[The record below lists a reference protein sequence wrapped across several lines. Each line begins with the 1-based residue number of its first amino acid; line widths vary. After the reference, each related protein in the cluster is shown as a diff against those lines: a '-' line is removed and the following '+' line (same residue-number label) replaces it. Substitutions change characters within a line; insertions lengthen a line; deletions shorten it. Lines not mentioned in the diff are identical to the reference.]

1 MNLKEYRL
9 YTNRLNICHV
19 QIVKYKNIEST
30 IKYSSHMKI
39 HLKNSLF
46 EFKNMFINLNQSFG
60 HTNVHNTA
68 GYHCNNI
75 LSIYIDQ

>member
-1 MNLKEYRL
+1 
-9 YTNRLNICHV
+9 
-19 QIVKYKNIEST
+19 
-30 IKYSSHMKI
+30 MKI